1 MPGLPNYLRNNSK
14 IGPAVLFLSVVMLL
28 AGCAGSKQ
36 PSRTETPKGTLGEFL
51 AKYEPTFHPS
61 DYKLDFKIIK
71 AEEAQQFEALHSA
84 TVYTTAVPETI
95 PGFRIQVLLTQEID
109 EANTTLANLEQ
120 QFPEESAYMAY
131 DAPYYKIRVGN
142 FPERATA
149 NALLKRLVGFG
160 YKEAWIVPENVLKN
174 PPPKLPD
181 TFIEPKRV
189 IDNNR

>member
-1 MPGLPNYLRNNSK
+1 MRGFPNYLRSDAG
-14 IGPAVLFLSVVMLL
+14 IGLVVLFLSVVISL
-28 AGCAGSKQ
+28 AGCAGSEQ
-36 PSRTETPKGTLGEFL
+36 PSKAEAPKGTLAEFL
-51 AKYEPTFHPS
+51 AAHEPTFRPS
-61 DYKLDFKIIK
+61 EYKLDFKLIR
-71 AEEAQQFEALHSA
+71 AEEAQQFNALHSA
-84 TVYTTAVPETI
+84 TVYLAAVPETI

-109 EANTTLANLEQ
+109 EANTALLNLEQ
-120 QFPEESAYMAY
+120 QLPEESAYMAY

-149 NALLKRLVGFG
+149 NALLKRLVGLG

-181 TFIEPKRV
+181 TFIEPKRF